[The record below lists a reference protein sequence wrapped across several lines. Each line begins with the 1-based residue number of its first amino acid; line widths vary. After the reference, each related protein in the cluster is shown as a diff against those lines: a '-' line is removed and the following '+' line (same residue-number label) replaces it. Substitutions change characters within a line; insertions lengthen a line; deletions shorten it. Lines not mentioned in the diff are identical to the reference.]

1 MADATVQAQEIA
13 KNVGVRNRQ
22 THQKN
27 RETLHKAQIG
37 TARTCSGGSDKQNAD
52 CGNHS
57 AAFASRTKTT
67 RKQKEKAIM
76 EKPRRHKSS
85 NRATGKGRADREIPH
100 RTGKGRADLS
110 AGKQYTEPGIG
121 APRGCHNR
129 RTPH

>member
-1 MADATVQAQEIA
+1 MLSIEAMALGLLEGER
-13 KNVGVRNRQ
+13 K
-22 THQKN
+22 K
-27 RETLHKAQIG
+27 
-37 TARTCSGGSDKQNAD
+37 
-52 CGNHS
+52 
-57 AAFASRTKTT
+57 
-67 RKQKEKAIM
+67 KQKEKAIM